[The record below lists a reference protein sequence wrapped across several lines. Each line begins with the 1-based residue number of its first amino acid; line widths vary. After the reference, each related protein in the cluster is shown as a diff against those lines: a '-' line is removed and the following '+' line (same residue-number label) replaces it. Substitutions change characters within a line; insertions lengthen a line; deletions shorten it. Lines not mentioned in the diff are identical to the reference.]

1 VSRAATAF
9 WGCYAVLTAEYAKG
23 LGSLVEVVN
32 LLGSLFYGSLLGAFV
47 LAFFFPQVRARGA
60 FYGTLAGEAAI
71 LACYF
76 TKMKVAFLWY
86 NVIGCLVVVATG
98 VLISR
103 LEHVTGRPAQQP
115 S

>member
-1 VSRAATAF
+1 M
-9 WGCYAVLTAEYAKG
+9 K
-23 LGSLVEVVN
+23 
-32 LLGSLFYGSLLGAFV
+32 
-47 LAFFFPQVRARGA
+47 ARGA

-71 LACYF
+71 LTCYF

-103 LEHVTGRPAQQP
+103 LEEAAGRPTQQP
-115 S
+115 D